1 MKRRDLQLK
10 LQITLLSKK
19 LCASRNPIAPFL
31 DKQLGDAFSVT
42 KKPLTNF
49 LSGYDVHLLASLV
62 ALIWQIL
69 VRSFRIVDLT
79 VHSFSQFPSS

>member
-19 LCASRNPIAPFL
+19 LGASRNPFVPFL

-42 KKPLTNF
+42 RKPPNQLPLGLPCPSPSFPCRFN
-49 LSGYDVHLLASLV
+49 LANHGDIGSY
-62 ALIWQIL
+62 
-69 VRSFRIVDLT
+69 R
-79 VHSFSQFPSS
+79 